1 MTTKAAGLLVC
12 LWWGSVIVLTLA
24 VLSLAGCGDDEP
36 SAAELCAKSCE
47 ERGGEFY
54 QMQGEYC
61 YCAWTQ

>member
-1 MTTKAAGLLVC
+1 M
-12 LWWGSVIVLTLA
+12 SPIRDA
-24 VLSLAGCGDDEP
+24 VLMVLGAILMCLMLSLSGCGDDEP